1 MLRYII
7 AAFALA
13 FALPAHHAAADG
25 HVREYVVPYVPGAE
39 RSAYRNTFIVVTN
52 MENQNALIDIKAH
65 VNRSVTSVSCGV
77 LDDLAPFEIRRFAR
91 NAGTLCVA
99 ADEPADA
106 SLRIRTVDG
115 VHVAGYMVLN
125 AVRGNGLVPVAVI
138 PTEPAGPE
146 GITFSTLDVE
156 GLTNG
161 NYRVRI
167 GLRSSSRTW
176 PFPLRACV
184 QARAVD
190 PHHTGLYDDPGRN
203 CSLPN
208 ERLRGWTRPGRYGHT
223 PNQYRP
229 IETHEGSATSVIAT
243 TLEFQTSAFGHGEDS
258 RNPPTYRVCI
268 GEAREDGRFPPPFL
282 CDTVTYGGPQLS
294 TVADPQAEAAQESD

>member
-39 RSAYRNTFIVVTN
+39 RTGYRNTFIVVTN
-52 MENQNALIDIKAH
+52 MENQSALIDIKAH
-65 VNRSVTSVSCGV
+65 VNRSVASVSCGE
-77 LDDLAPFEIRRFAR
+77 LEDLAPYEIRRFAR

-99 ADEPADA
+99 ADESEDA

-115 VHVAGYMVLN
+115 VHVAGYMVLD

-138 PTEPAGPE
+138 PAEPAGPE
-146 GITFSTLDVE
+146 GITFSTLAVE
-156 GLTNG
+156 GLQNG
-161 NYRVRI
+161 RYRVRV

-176 PFPLRACV
+176 PYPLRACI
-184 QARAVD
+184 QARSND
-190 PHHTGLYDDPGRN
+190 PHNTGLYDRPAVN

-208 ERLRGWTRPGRYGHT
+208 EQLRGWTYPSGYDSVYLSFMT
-223 PNQYRP
+223 
-229 IETHEGSATSVIAT
+229 IETHEGSATSVVAT
-243 TLEFQTSAFGHGEDS
+243 SSEFKTTSSDD
-258 RNPPTYRVCI
+258 RPRKPPTYRVCI

-294 TVADPQAEAAQESD
+294 TIAEGD

>member
-1 MLRYII
+1 MLRYIM

-25 HVREYVVPYVPGAE
+25 HVREYVMPFVPGAA
-39 RSAYRNTFIVVTN
+39 RTAYRNSFIVVTN
-52 MENQNALIDIKAH
+52 MENQSALIDIKAH
-65 VNRSVTSVSCGV
+65 VNRSATSVSCGE
-77 LDDLAPFEIRRFAR
+77 LEDLAPFEIRQFAR
-91 NAGTLCVA
+91 NGGTLCVA
-99 ADEPADA
+99 ADEPEDV

-115 VHVAGYMVLN
+115 VHVTGYIVLSE
-125 AVRGNGLVPVAVI
+125 ARGNGFVPVDII

-176 PFPLRACV
+176 PNALQACIH
-184 QARAVD
+184 ARTND
-190 PHHTGLYDDPGRN
+190 LLHTGLYDRPAVN

-208 ERLRGWTRPGRYGHT
+208 EQLRGWTIAGDHIQG
-223 PNQYRP
+223 
-229 IETHEGSATSVIAT
+229 IETHEGSATSVVAT
-243 TLEFQTSAFGHGEDS
+243 SEEFFVYGHPES
-258 RNPPTYRVCI
+258 PRNPPTYRVCI
-268 GEAREDGRFPPPFL
+268 SEARDDGRLPPPFL
-282 CDTVTYGGPQLS
+282 CDTVTYGSPQLS